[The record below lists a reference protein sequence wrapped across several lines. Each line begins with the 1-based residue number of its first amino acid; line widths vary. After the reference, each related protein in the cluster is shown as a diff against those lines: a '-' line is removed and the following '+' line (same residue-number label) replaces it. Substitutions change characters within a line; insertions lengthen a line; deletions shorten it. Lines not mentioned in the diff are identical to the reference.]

1 MTDETRCLPKKLS
14 HIRRDMQKLSDGIC
28 QLRRGVGF
36 FFFVLN
42 KRVQMASNLR
52 KGIIAWYADAEVV
65 ELMQLFI
72 NNNLGFED

>member
-36 FFFVLN
+36 FFVLN

-65 ELMQLFI
+65 ELLQFTI
-72 NNNLGFED
+72 T